1 MTDSAS
7 SDNPRK
13 PSKSKPAT
21 NRPKLRDGV
30 MKRGNTWSYVIRVT
44 DPETGVSKPKWVGGF
59 RTEDDAKEARDE
71 ARVKARRGEYVD
83 RNAITVAEYLDEW
96 LDAHAVEIKPKTL
109 ADYRHLIERHVKP
122 NIGGLRLQA
131 VRPGQITK
139 LYRNLVTIGGRRGTG
154 LSPRTVSYV
163 HAVLRKAFGDAVLV
177 EQVIP
182 SNPVERAKRPRRRP
196 AEPGEVWTAAEL
208 RAFLKVA
215 ETHRLFAF
223 FHLAAYTGARRGELL
238 NLRWRDVD
246 LDGTSVQIKGSA
258 SFIAGERI
266 EGTTKSG
273 RSRVVS
279 VDPGTVEV
287 LRAHRKRQLADKL
300 KVGKSWKGAEREA
313 DGFVFATGWGD
324 PVHPDTVSSLMT
336 SLIKLHNEPK
346 DGTRPAE
353 PLPHARLHDLR
364 HVHATTLL
372 LAGVPVHVVAAR
384 LGHADPS
391 ITLRVYAHVV
401 NQQLVEAAEIFAK
414 HVEDVA

>member
-1 MTDSAS
+1 MSDSATS
-7 SDNPRK
+7 NTPRK
-13 PSKSKPAT
+13 PQR

-30 MKRGNTWSYVIRVT
+30 MKRGSTWSYVIRVT

-59 RTEDDAKEARDE
+59 PTEDAAKEARDE
-71 ARVKARRGEYVD
+71 ARVKARRGEYID

-139 LYRNLVTIGGRRGTG
+139 LYRDLITTGGRHGTG

-163 HAVLRKAFGDAVLV
+163 HAVLRKAFADAVLV

-196 AEPGEVWTAAEL
+196 AEPGDVWTAAQL
-208 RAFLKVA
+208 RTFLKVA
-215 ETHRLFAF
+215 QTHRLFAF

-246 LDGTSVQIKGSA
+246 LDNASVHIKGSA
-258 SFIAGERI
+258 AFIAGKRI

-273 RSRVVS
+273 RTRVVS
-279 VDPGTVEV
+279 IDAGTVDV

-300 KVGKSWKGAEREA
+300 KVGKSWKGAEKES
-313 DGFVFATGWGD
+313 DGFVFTTGWGE

-346 DGTRPAE
+346 DGTPPAE

-364 HVHATTLL
+364 HIHATTLL

-414 HVEDVA
+414 HVGDVA

>member
-1 MTDSAS
+1 MAPLL
-7 SDNPRK
+7 PRFL
-13 PSKSKPAT
+13 ST
-21 NRPKLRDGV
+21 RDPIGSLS
-30 MKRGNTWSYVIRVT
+30 GNLEA
-44 DPETGVSKPKWVGGF
+44 PQSKPKWVGGF
-59 RTEDDAKEARDE
+59 PTEDAAKEARDE
-71 ARVKARRGEYVD
+71 ARVKARRGEYID

-139 LYRNLVTIGGRRGTG
+139 LYRDLITTGGRHGTG

-163 HAVLRKAFGDAVLV
+163 HAVLRKAFADAVLV

-196 AEPGEVWTAAEL
+196 AEPGDVWTAAQL
-208 RAFLKVA
+208 RTFLKVA
-215 ETHRLFAF
+215 QTHRLFAF

-246 LDGTSVQIKGSA
+246 LDNASVHIKGSA
-258 SFIAGERI
+258 AFIAGKRI

-273 RSRVVS
+273 RTRVVS
-279 VDPGTVEV
+279 IDAGTVDV

-300 KVGKSWKGAEREA
+300 KVGKSWKGAEKES
-313 DGFVFATGWGD
+313 DGFVFATGWGE

-346 DGTRPAE
+346 DGTPPAE

-364 HVHATTLL
+364 HIHATTLL

-384 LGHADPS
+384 LGHADPA

-414 HVEDVA
+414 HVGDVA

>member
-1 MTDSAS
+1 MTDTPS
-7 SDNPRK
+7 SGNPRK
-13 PSKSKPAT
+13 PSKSKPSK

-30 MKRGNTWSYVIRVT
+30 MKRGSTWSYVIRVT
-44 DPETGVSKPKWVGGF
+44 DPETGISKPKWVGGF
-59 RTEDDAKEARDE
+59 ATEDAAKEARDE
-71 ARVKARRGEYVD
+71 ARVKARRGEYID
-83 RNAITVAEYLDEW
+83 RNAITVGDYLDEW

-139 LYRNLVTIGGRRGTG
+139 LYRDLITTGGRQGTG
-154 LSPRTVSYV
+154 LSPRTVAYV

-177 EQVIP
+177 DQVIP
-182 SNPVERAKRPRRRP
+182 SNPVERAKRPRMRS
-196 AEPGEVWTAAEL
+196 AEPGEVWTPAML

-223 FHLAAYTGARRGELL
+223 FHLAAYSGARRGELL
-238 NLRWRDVD
+238 HLRWRDVD
-246 LDGTSVQIKGSA
+246 LDGATMQIKGSA

-273 RSRVVS
+273 RSRTVS
-279 VDPGTVEV
+279 LDAGTVDV
-287 LRAHRKRQLADKL
+287 LKAHRKRQLADKL
-300 KVGKSWKGAEREA
+300 KLGKSWKGADREA
-313 DGFVFATGWGD
+313 DGYVFVTGWGE

-336 SLIKLHNEPK
+336 SLIKLHNAPT
-346 DGTRPAE
+346 DGTPPAE

-391 ITLRVYAHVV
+391 ITLRVYAHVI

-414 HVEDVA
+414 RVEDTA